1 MWVRLPC
8 CPEGS
13 STMYRRNTDSVGS
26 LSPSSPTLV
35 QPQAPQ
41 SLCPISLLS
50 PPVSTSRIFVVPIK
64 KPSSHLWTW
73 TLILTASKIPATL
86 VVSLPSWDFQ
96 AIGPRPGFTDENK
109 PGQKTGYGV
118 VLQAQPSFSSSSGIK
133 WYLKYYFFF
142 ILMLFINTE
151 SNISASCLCQ
161 LCVMLLFCPLQR
173 KVINIWLLTVLV
185 ESLKLFCHNI
195 GHVAAVM
202 CVWSFVYSF
211 VYRSSVFL
219 KEKT

>member
-1 MWVRLPC
+1 MTTVVMWVGLSC

-13 STMYRRNTDSVGS
+13 STMCRRNTDSVES

-96 AIGPRPGFTDENK
+96 AIGPRPGFTDKNK

-133 WYLKYYFFF
+133 WYLK
-142 ILMLFINTE
+142 LF
-151 SNISASCLCQ
+151 
-161 LCVMLLFCPLQR
+161 LFHFD
-173 KVINIWLLTVLV
+173 V
-185 ESLKLFCHNI
+185 
-195 GHVAAVM
+195 
-202 CVWSFVYSF
+202 VY
-211 VYRSSVFL
+211 
-219 KEKT
+219 KHWE